1 MLHRLTSP
9 ALAAACVLV
18 SVIAQASE
26 PPAEPLTFE
35 QHIRPILRAHCL
47 DCHGAVEEKEGGLDL
62 RLVRFQQSGGDSG
75 PALVAGSPDESLL
88 LQRIRSGEMPPGE
101 SKVTPAEI
109 ATIERWIAAGAPTA
123 RPEPET
129 IGPGLGVSPE
139 ERAWWAFQ
147 PIARP
152 QIPSHPDWQD
162 VRTPIDA
169 LLRQSMPEGLT
180 FSGDADKLT
189 LLRRVAFDLTG
200 LPPTDEQVARFMADE
215 SPQAYERLIDE
226 LLDSPHYG
234 ERWARHWL
242 DIAGY
247 SDSEGATSADAPR
260 QWAYKYRD
268 YVIRSF
274 NADKPLDRFI
284 IEQLAGDELAGPV
297 AGDLTPEQIE
307 LLTATGFL
315 RMAADGTGS
324 GDNSPEARNQVVADT
339 LKIVGTSLLGLSVAC
354 AQCHDH
360 RYDPIPH
367 TDYFAL
373 RAVFEPALD
382 WQNWKTPPERQV
394 SLYTEADRAAAAA
407 VEAEAQEIAKERQAK
422 QDEYMAAA
430 VEMELAKFEEPLR
443 EQLRSAYTTP
453 ADQRTDEQKQ
463 LLDQHPS
470 VNISPG
476 VLYQYNQS
484 AADDLKKYD
493 ERIAAV
499 RAKRPVEEFLRILQE
514 PPGHAPETKLFY
526 RGDYRQPLQTV
537 APAALA
543 VLTPENERVEFT
555 STATELPTTGRRRA
569 FAQWLTSRDNPLTP
583 RVIANR
589 VWMHHFGK
597 GLVATPADFGR
608 LGTPPTHPELLDWL
622 ADELIT
628 QGWSLKS
635 LHRQIMLSTAYRQSS
650 RRDPERNAI
659 DPENHYYS
667 RKDIIRLDAETLTDR
682 MLAAAGQLDLTLF
695 GPPVP
700 VKEDE
705 TGQVVV
711 DGEQRR
717 RSLYLTQRRSQPVAL
732 LQAFDAPVMQT
743 NCEVR
748 PSSTVATQ
756 SLMLMNGD
764 FVLQRAA
771 QLATRSSTAD
781 PASLPEG
788 LNIDAAPLTA
798 EVTALWQFGYG
809 SYNAESQRT
818 GAFTLLP
825 HWTGS
830 AWQGGPELPDPNL
843 GWVMQRATG
852 GHTGANPDFAPIRRW
867 TSPVNGVVRIT
878 GTLQHGSPNGDG
890 VRGRIV
896 GSSSGLAGEWTALN
910 GEVTTFVETLNV
922 AQGDT
927 IDFITDCVGDVNSDS
942 FNWSVTIQL
951 MNGGTPVANW
961 QSGSG
966 FHGPVAA
973 GTPLHPAHVVAA
985 WRAAYRR
992 DPQQDEL
999 LAAFDFLRT
1008 QLATMQTHPE
1018 SLAAGVTPE
1027 QQALTNLCQALL
1039 TSNEFL
1045 YVD

>member
-1 MLHRLTSP
+1 
-9 ALAAACVLV
+9 
-18 SVIAQASE
+18 
-26 PPAEPLTFE
+26 
-35 QHIRPILRAHCL
+35 
-47 DCHGAVEEKEGGLDL
+47 
-62 RLVRFQQSGGDSG
+62 
-75 PALVAGSPDESLL
+75 
-88 LQRIRSGEMPPGE
+88 MPPGDG
-101 SKVTPAEI
+101 KVPASDV
-109 ATIERWIAAGAPTA
+109 ATIEQWIAGGAVTA
-123 RPEPET
+123 RPEPES
-129 IGPGLGVSPE
+129 IPPGVGITPE
-139 ERAWWAFQ
+139 ERSWWAFQ

-152 QIPSHPDWQD
+152 DVPSHPDWTD

-189 LLRRVAFDLTG
+189 LLKRAAFDLTG
-200 LPPTDEQVARFMADE
+200 LPPTDEQISRFMDDD
-215 SPQAYERLIDE
+215 SPQGYERLVDE
-226 LLDSPHYG
+226 LLESPHYG

-247 SDSEGATSADAPR
+247 SDSEGATLEDAPR
-260 QWAYKYRD
+260 PWAYKYRD

-274 NADKPLDRFI
+274 NADKPFDRFI

-297 AGDLTPEQIE
+297 TGDLTPEQIE

-324 GDNSPEARNQVVADT
+324 GDNSPEARNQVIADT

-382 WQNWKTPPERQV
+382 WQSWKTPPERQL

-407 VEAEAQEIAKERQAK
+407 VEAEAQVIAAERQAK

-430 VEMELAKFEEPLR
+430 VEMELARFEEPLR
-443 EQLRSAYTTP
+443 EQLRTAYTTP

-476 VLYQYNQS
+476 VLYQYNQA

-493 ERIAAV
+493 EQIAAV
-499 RAKRPVEEFLRILQE
+499 RARRPVEEFLRILQE
-514 PPGHAPETKLFY
+514 PPGHAPETKLFH
-526 RGDYRQPLQTV
+526 RGDYRQPMQTV
-537 APAALA
+537 APAALS
-543 VLTPENERVEFT
+543 VLTPENERIEFT
-555 STATELPTTGRRRA
+555 QPMSELATTGRRLA
-569 FAQWLTSRDNPLTP
+569 FATWLTSPANPLTP

-589 VWMHHFGK
+589 VWMHHFGR

-608 LGTPPTHPELLDWL
+608 LGAPPTHPELLDWL
-622 ADELIT
+622 ADELISE
-628 QGWSLKS
+628 GWSLKA
-635 LHRQIMLSTAYRQSS
+635 LHRRIMLSTVYRQSS
-650 RRDPERNAI
+650 RRDAPRNAI
-659 DPENHYYS
+659 DPENHYYW
-667 RKDIIRLDAETLTDR
+667 RRDVVRLDAETLADR
-682 MLAAAGQLDLTLF
+682 MLAATGQLDLTLF

-700 VKEDE
+700 VKEDDS
-705 TGQVVV
+705 GQVVV
-711 DGEQRR
+711 EGEQRR
-717 RSLYLTQRRSQPVAL
+717 RALYLMQRRSQPVAL

-743 NCEVR
+743 NCESR

-756 SLMLMNGD
+756 SLMLMNGE

-771 QLATRSSTAD
+771 QLAARSSAAD
-781 PASLPEG
+781 PTAIPEG
-788 LNIDAAPLTA
+788 LDVDAAPLVA
-798 EVTALWQFGYG
+798 HVVPLWQFGYG
-809 SYNAESQRT
+809 RYDAESQRT
-818 GAFTLLP
+818 GAFTPLP

-830 AWQGGPELPDPNL
+830 IWQGGSALPDPSL
-843 GWVMQRATG
+843 GWVMLHTSG

-867 TSPVNGVVRIT
+867 TSPADGVLRIT
-878 GTLQHGSPNGDG
+878 GTLQHGSANGDG

-896 GSSSGLAGEWTALN
+896 SSGAGLAGEWTTFN
-910 GEVTTFVETLNV
+910 GDAPTYVESLTV
-922 AQGDT
+922 ASGDT
-927 IDFITDCVGDVNSDS
+927 IDFVTDCIGDVNSDS
-942 FNWSVTIQL
+942 FNWTVTLQL
-951 MNGGTPVANW
+951 MRDGTPVATW
-961 QSGSG
+961 ESASG

-973 GTPLHPAHVVAA
+973 GAPLLPAHVVAA

-992 DPQQDEL
+992 DPGRDEL
-999 LAAFDFLRT
+999 LAAIDFLQG

>member
-1 MLHRLTSP
+1 
-9 ALAAACVLV
+9 
-18 SVIAQASE
+18 
-26 PPAEPLTFE
+26 
-35 QHIRPILRAHCL
+35 
-47 DCHGAVEEKEGGLDL
+47 
-62 RLVRFQQSGGDSG
+62 
-75 PALVAGSPDESLL
+75 
-88 LQRIRSGEMPPGE
+88 
-101 SKVTPAEI
+101 
-109 ATIERWIAAGAPTA
+109 
-123 RPEPET
+123 
-129 IGPGLGVSPE
+129 
-139 ERAWWAFQ
+139 
-147 PIARP
+147 
-152 QIPSHPDWQD
+152 
-162 VRTPIDA
+162 
-169 LLRQSMPEGLT
+169 MPEGLT

-189 LLRRVAFDLTG
+189 LLKRAAFDLTG
-200 LPPTDEQVARFMADE
+200 LPPTDDQLARFMADE
-215 SPQAYERLIDE
+215 SPQAYERLVDE

-234 ERWARHWL
+234 ERWSRHWL

-274 NADKPLDRFI
+274 NSDKPLDRFI
-284 IEQLAGDELAGPV
+284 TEQLAGDELAGPV
-297 AGDLTPEQIE
+297 SGDLTPEQIE

-324 GDNSPEARNQVVADT
+324 GDNSPEARNQVIADT

-354 AQCHDH
+354 AGATITATT
-360 RYDPIPH
+360 RSAYRL
-367 TDYFAL
+367 L
-373 RAVFEPALD
+373 RPPRVFQPALD

-394 SLYTEADRAAAAA
+394 SLYTEADRTAAAA

-430 VEMELAKFEEPLR
+430 VEMELTKFEEPLR
-443 EQLRSAYTTP
+443 EQLRTAYTTP

-476 VLYQYNQS
+476 VLYQYNQA
-484 AADDLKKYD
+484 AADDLKTYD

-514 PPGHAPETKLFY
+514 PPGHAPETKLFH

-543 VLTPENERVEFT
+543 VLTPENERIEFT
-555 STATELPTTGRRRA
+555 STSSERPTTGRRLA
-569 FAQWLTSRDNPLTP
+569 FANWLTSRDNPLTP

-608 LGTPPTHPELLDWL
+608 LGTPPTHPDLLDWL
-622 ADELIT
+622 ADELIA
-628 QGWSLKS
+628 QDWSMKS

-682 MLAAAGQLDLTLF
+682 MLAASGQLDLTLF

-717 RSLYLTQRRSQPVAL
+717 RSLYLMQRRSQPVAM

-788 LNIDAAPLTA
+788 LSIDAAPLTA
-798 EVTALWQFGYG
+798 EVTPLWQFGYG
-809 SYNAESQRT
+809 SFDAETQRT
-818 GAFTLLP
+818 GTFTHLP

-830 AWQGGPELPDPNL
+830 AWQEDRSCRIESRL
-843 GWVMQRATG
+843 GDAARDGRA
-852 GHTGANPDFAPIRRW
+852 HRREPDFAPSAAGPLRSTAW
-867 TSPVNGVVRIT
+867 SVT
-878 GTLQHGSPNGDG
+878 GTLQRRQSQ
-890 VRGRIV
+890 RGRRARPHRRQQHRSRWRMV
-896 GSSSGLAGEWTALN
+896 G
-910 GEVTTFVETLNV
+910 
-922 AQGDT
+922 AQRR
-927 IDFITDCVGDVNSDS
+927 SD
-942 FNWSVTIQL
+942 N
-951 MNGGTPVANW
+951 A
-961 QSGSG
+961 
-966 FHGPVAA
+966 
-973 GTPLHPAHVVAA
+973 
-985 WRAAYRR
+985 RR
-992 DPQQDEL
+992 DAARRPGGHDRLRYRLHRRRQLRFLQLEYHSPLDEWRNSRRE
-999 LAAFDFLRT
+999 LAVGIRLPRT
-1008 QLATMQTHPE
+1008 CGRRHAAPPRARRGRLARRL
-1018 SLAAGVTPE
+1018 SA
-1027 QQALTNLCQALL
+1027 
-1039 TSNEFL
+1039 
-1045 YVD
+1045 